1 MKMKREEPAA
11 SGKNCLSC
19 TRCETVFDT
28 RTGKEWHRCSL
39 DRDMRVNRRMHCD
52 EWTGM
57 VTINGTGIAEAV
69 TATDL
74 HGKKPVIM

>member
-1 MKMKREEPAA
+1 MKMKSGESAA
-11 SGKNCLSC
+11 FGKNCLSC

-52 EWTGM
+52 EWTMSQRG
-57 VTINGTGIAEAV
+57 EKSAV
-69 TATDL
+69 MEKIWERY
-74 HGKKPVIM
+74 GKD